1 MKKEKKRDN
10 IFSRRMRDLG
20 YDDVT
25 EWTRNS
31 KVLLSFE
38 TCRRAIYEFSQSIRH
53 DYIVRL
59 MLVLDFTLPEI
70 KEELLRRGDKY
81 LHRLITDSNKGV
93 LLNDQEKLIVDK
105 LRAQKDL
112 VPIVTAIVSLREAK
126 KIKGV

>member
-1 MKKEKKRDN
+1 MKKQKKRDN
-10 IFSRRMRDLG
+10 IFNKRMQDLG

-25 EWTRNS
+25 EWKRKS

-81 LHRLITDSNKGV
+81 LHRLISDSSKGV
-93 LLNDQEKLIVDK
+93 LLNDQEKFIIEK
-105 LRAQKDL
+105 LRKQTDL
-112 VPIVTAIVSLREAK
+112 VPIVTTIVGLRDLK
-126 KIKGV
+126 K

>member
-1 MKKEKKRDN
+1 MKG
-10 IFSRRMRDLG
+10 LG

-25 EWTRNS
+25 EWKRNS

-70 KEELLRRGDKY
+70 KKNCYGEGID
-81 LHRLITDSNKGV
+81 ISTS
-93 LLNDQEKLIVDK
+93 
-105 LRAQKDL
+105 
-112 VPIVTAIVSLREAK
+112 
-126 KIKGV
+126 

>member
-1 MKKEKKRDN
+1 MKKQKKRDN
-10 IFSRRMRDLG
+10 IFTRRMRDLG
-20 YDDVT
+20 FDDVT
-25 EWTRNS
+25 EWKRNS

-81 LHRLITDSNKGV
+81 LHRLITDSAKGV
-93 LLNDQEKLIVDK
+93 LLNDQEKAIIEK
-105 LRAQKDL
+105 LRKQTDL
-112 VPIVTAIVSLREAK
+112 VPIVTTILGLRSEK
-126 KIKGV
+126 K